1 VENLAYTQLKEGPK
15 AMLTA
20 QSQSDKGPCAKLM
33 VRLFDNQS
41 KSYFKKLLFF
51 LSYDMIEIE

>member
-1 VENLAYTQLKEGPK
+1 
-15 AMLTA
+15 MLTA

-41 KSYFKKLLFF
+41 KSYFKKMLFF